1 LIVAAQQWIATETR
15 KHGIILNM
23 DTLIETNLPLREE
36 TDIIIGLA
44 IEVHKIL
51 GPGFLEI
58 VYKDALEYEF
68 KENNYQFSR
77 EEEYIVLYKK
87 VILKHKFYADFVVF
101 NNVIVEIKAKQGG
114 IAQEDLAQTI
124 NYLKVSGCK
133 VGLVLN
139 FASSKLQ
146 IKRVVF

>member
-1 LIVAAQQWIATETR
+1 MPVLDV
-15 KHGIILNM
+15 NSY
-23 DTLIETNLPLREE
+23 PLQEE
-36 TDIIIGLA
+36 TDKIIGLA

-68 KENNYQFSR
+68 NENKYQFSR
-77 EEEYIVLYKK
+77 EEEYNVLYKK
-87 VILKHKFYADFVVF
+87 IILQHKFYADFVVF
-101 NNVIVEIKAKQGG
+101 EKVIVEVKAKQVG
-114 IAQEDLAQTI
+114 IAEDDLSQTI

-133 VGLVLN
+133 VGLILN
-139 FASSKLQ
+139 FAAAKLQ